1 MFDVELRG
9 FLLYLSIRI
18 AWHSRGTLRGAKRS
32 SKNLRALS
40 HRPEDSNPAWRRNND
55 TLNVLDIVSSRG
67 SKCSRFGHDCTAVVA
82 ATRFGAGRYRVHQW
96 RSWRRIRRGCAASEG
111 CLEE

>member
-1 MFDVELRG
+1 MFRVALLS
-9 FLLYLSIRI
+9 FLLSFSIPI

-67 SKCSRFGHDCTAVVA
+67 SKCLGLGHDSPPVVA
-82 ATRFGAGRYRVHQW
+82 RTGFAPGGYVSHHGD
-96 RSWRRIRRGCAASEG
+96 GCRA
-111 CLEE
+111 L